1 MANAYQLT
9 YWYIDTTHRKRF
21 ECFLSVWFY
30 QNRLAF
36 NASRCFIRGTLLIG
50 WWVLDRYKLYML
62 MFCLDKLCFYPIRDH
77 CNNLRLDHVISFE
90 VSYRMFLDS
99 TGDKINWLYNS
110 VICRNLAVQ
119 VGVGEG
125 GSKRSD
131 PMKNQTGI

>member
-1 MANAYQLT
+1 
-9 YWYIDTTHRKRF
+9 
-21 ECFLSVWFY
+21 
-30 QNRLAF
+30 
-36 NASRCFIRGTLLIG
+36 
-50 WWVLDRYKLYML
+50 
-62 MFCLDKLCFYPIRDH
+62 MFCLDKLCFYPIRDQTLIYLYSLT
-77 CNNLRLDHVISFE
+77 LRIYHVISFE

-110 VICRNLAVQ
+110 VICGNLAVQ